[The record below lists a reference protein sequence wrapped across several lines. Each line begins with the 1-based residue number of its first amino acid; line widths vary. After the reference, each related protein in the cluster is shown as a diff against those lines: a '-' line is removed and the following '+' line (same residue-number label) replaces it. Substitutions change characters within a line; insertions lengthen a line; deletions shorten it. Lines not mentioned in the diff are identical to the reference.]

1 MSNGER
7 FEYKQEVN
15 IIFWNN
21 TLLSIWQCC
30 QQVSKINVV
39 GFLKYITSKCETK
52 ADEKNEWYE

>member
-52 ADEKNEWYE
+52 AD